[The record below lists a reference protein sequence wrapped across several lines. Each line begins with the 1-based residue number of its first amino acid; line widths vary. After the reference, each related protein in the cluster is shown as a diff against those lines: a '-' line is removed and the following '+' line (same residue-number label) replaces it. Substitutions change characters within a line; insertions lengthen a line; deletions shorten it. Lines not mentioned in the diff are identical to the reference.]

1 MNNRGGHDTPNDR
14 NRFFKPMEE
23 DDGKEKKKKKRKEKK
38 GKTASRLASEG
49 RRAGGLAVPR
59 ERSRLYTAS

>member
-1 MNNRGGHDTPNDR
+1 
-14 NRFFKPMEE
+14 MEE